1 MKNAIATA
9 ILFLASGG
17 ATLAFARSARVA
29 ASNVGFRLVLALA
42 TLGFDLAF
50 ARFSRRG
57 AGLANYTKLFFCII
71 RVWRFFTVLAK
82 PGRVIF
88 CTLAKPGR
96 AKPPTAVRPPART
109 GGDTG
114 KIWKNRYT

>member
-71 RVWRFFTVLAK
+71 RAGLGNFWDI
-82 PGRVIF
+82 GN
-88 CTLAKPGR
+88 R
-96 AKPPTAVRPPART
+96 AKPPPAVRPPART

-114 KIWKNRYT
+114 KIW